1 MSNTLVAN
9 EAPHDSVYPYA
20 STIGQQN
27 THLKNAKTF
36 GAIGADAVIIILT
49 LPPSLSLACE
59 NTRGSKTVLLTH
71 PQFLL

>member
-27 THLKNAKTF
+27 THLKKAKTL
-36 GAIGADAVIIILT
+36 GAIGAEAVIIILT
-49 LPPSLSLACE
+49 LPPSLSLAY
-59 NTRGSKTVLLTH
+59 
-71 PQFLL
+71 